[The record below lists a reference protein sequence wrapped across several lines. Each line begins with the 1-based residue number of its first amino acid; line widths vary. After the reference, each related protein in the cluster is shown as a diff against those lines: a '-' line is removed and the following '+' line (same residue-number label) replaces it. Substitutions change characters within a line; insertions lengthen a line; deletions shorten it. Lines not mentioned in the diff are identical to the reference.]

1 MAEKIRADL
10 NLYRNNW
17 VKIDSSALGSRYMSP
32 LLFRERQQIIENLKK
47 TLRAHRTPVL
57 TLGFLGA

>member
-17 VKIDSSALGSRYMSP
+17 LKIDNRRSGRGNMSP
-32 LLFRERQQIIENLKK
+32 FLFRERQQIIENLKK

>member
-1 MAEKIRADL
+1 
-10 NLYRNNW
+10 
-17 VKIDSSALGSRYMSP
+17 MSP

-57 TLGFLGA
+57 TLGFLDT